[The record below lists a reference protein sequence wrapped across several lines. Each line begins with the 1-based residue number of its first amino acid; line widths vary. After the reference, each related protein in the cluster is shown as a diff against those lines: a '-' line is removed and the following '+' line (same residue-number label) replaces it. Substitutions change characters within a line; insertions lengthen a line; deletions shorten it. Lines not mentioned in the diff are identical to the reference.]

1 MTPGF
6 RILLIDDDEVDR
18 ARVLRALR
26 PEHEVCQA
34 ATAAKGK
41 ACIETGFDG
50 HAPDVVLLDL
60 RLPDAD
66 GFVRWLVELDPMGRE
81 AIRLR
86 YTLRRHGD
94 VVGI

>member
-41 ACIETGFDG
+41 ACIETGF
-50 HAPDVVLLDL
+50 
-60 RLPDAD
+60 
-66 GFVRWLVELDPMGRE
+66 
-81 AIRLR
+81 
-86 YTLRRHGD
+86 
-94 VVGI
+94 